1 MKKILIIGQNS
12 YLGKSFAN
20 HLKNHDLPYEV
31 SAISAKS
38 GEWEN
43 FDFSGYDS
51 VVMFSG
57 IAHRKE
63 KKGDEQLYFCTNA
76 DLAEKLCK
84 RAKASGG
91 VKQFVYLSSMSV
103 YGISTGII
111 TKNTPEKPATLYGKS
126 KLSGEKL
133 IFAMQSDDFAV
144 CAVRAPMVYGA
155 NCTGNYK
162 RLSALTKKLPF
173 VPDFEN
179 KRSMI
184 YVENLC
190 EHLRILCENRF
201 GGVFCP
207 QNSEYVGTTA
217 LMSEIAKCSGKNIV
231 KTKLFNP
238 LIKLFVRVV
247 PTVNKMFG
255 SLMYEKSMSQIE
267 GCDYNIV
274 GFEQSIALSEKN

>member
-1 MKKILIIGQNS
+1 MKKILIIGKNS
-12 YLGKSFAN
+12 YLGKSFAD
-20 HLKNHDLPYEV
+20 HLKNHDLPYQV
-31 SAISAKS
+31 DMISAKS

-43 FDFSGYDS
+43 FDYSGYDS

-63 KKGDEQLYFCTNA
+63 QKGDEQLYFATNA
-76 DLAEKLCK
+76 DLAEKICK
-84 RAKASGG
+84 KAKQNG

-111 TKNTPEKPATLYGKS
+111 TKNTLEKPTTYYGKS
-126 KLSGEKL
+126 KLLGEKL

-144 CAVRAPMVYGA
+144 CAVRAPMVYGK

-173 VPDFEN
+173 APDFSN

-184 YVENLC
+184 YVQNLC

-201 GGVFCP
+201 SGIFCP
-207 QNSEYVGTTA
+207 QNSEYICTTA
-217 LMSEIAKCSGKNIV
+217 LISEIARCNGRSIK

-238 LIKLFVRVV
+238 LIKLLVGKV
-247 PTVNKMFG
+247 PTINKLFG
-255 SLMYEKSMSQIE
+255 SLVYEKSMSQIE
-267 GCDYNIV
+267 NCDYNIV
-274 GFEQSIALSEKN
+274 GFEQSIALSERN